1 MNLRS
6 IQGRKAKIKEKQNQT
21 SNTMST
27 QENDLSGEEKS
38 DTSNADRVKFVLPKA
53 KKIVSGHSGSILSQP
68 DPVTLIDPTLKE
80 KVISLFRTG
89 GQATLNKSALP
100 DFMIKCGFDYE
111 LLSVTDAVNLL
122 LSGIED
128 FDESELIKFVE
139 RFHAPEYYY
148 GQRLRRYAGR
158 GQVPE
163 VINLLVRNCEVNTG
177 DGEGLTSLHYA
188 SEFNQA
194 KVIKAIMATVPV
206 NKVIID
212 CQDKYGWTPLYC
224 AAHHGHLEIVSL
236 LLSLGAKPTIKNSV
250 GKSVLHAAC
259 AQNRV
264 AIVDCILQSALPASP
279 SSKRSSRASA
289 ANNNAVMV
297 AEAALL
303 NAQDSRGMTPVHE
316 AAYRGHTGLYQV
328 LCRNVSADLTI
339 KDAMGYL
346 AADYMSDFSIPAAK
360 TESVLPVPPPSA
372 SSVVSKNVSKR
383 SNQK

>member
-1 MNLRS
+1 MT
-6 IQGRKAKIKEKQNQT
+6 AE
-21 SNTMST
+21 
-27 QENDLSGEEKS
+27 QENGVSGEDKNI
-38 DTSNADRVKFVLPKA
+38 TSNADRVKFVSPKA

-68 DPVTLIDPTLKE
+68 DPVTLIDPALKE
-80 KVISLFRTG
+80 KVISEFRSS
-89 GQATLNKSALP
+89 GQTLLNKSALP
-100 DFMIKCGFDYE
+100 DLMIKCGFDYE
-111 LLSVTDAVNLL
+111 LQVVTDTVNQFLA
-122 LSGIED
+122 GAED
-128 FDESELIKFVE
+128 FDESEIIKFAE

-148 GQRLRRYAGR
+148 GQRLRRNAGR

-163 VINLLVRNCEVNTG
+163 VISLLVRNCEVNTG

-194 KVIKAIMATVPV
+194 KVIKAIMSTVPV

-236 LLSLGAKPTIKNSV
+236 LLSLGAKPTVKNAV

-264 AIVDCILQSALPASP
+264 AIVDCILQSVLPASP

-289 ANNNAVMV
+289 SNNNAVLT

-328 LCRNVSADLTI
+328 LCKNPSADLSI
-339 KDAMGYL
+339 RDAMGYS
-346 AADYMSDFSIPAAK
+346 AADYMSDFAVPVAK
-360 TESVLPVPPPSA
+360 SEGALPVPPPLASDVTSKSA
-372 SSVVSKNVSKR
+372 SSKR
-383 SNQK
+383 SSQK